1 MPLLLL
7 ALLLAVVL
15 YLWLARRGTTLTRDC
30 RWRLDRAGGPR
41 HYRCAA
47 CGAETDGRP
56 RDCLR
61 PGRERLT
68 GQRPGDKDA
77 RNEERP

>member
-7 ALLLAVVL
+7 VLLVSVFL

-30 RWRLDRAGGPR
+30 RWRRDLTGGAD

-56 RDCLR
+56 RHCLR
-61 PGRERLT
+61 RR
-68 GQRPGDKDA
+68 
-77 RNEERP
+77 